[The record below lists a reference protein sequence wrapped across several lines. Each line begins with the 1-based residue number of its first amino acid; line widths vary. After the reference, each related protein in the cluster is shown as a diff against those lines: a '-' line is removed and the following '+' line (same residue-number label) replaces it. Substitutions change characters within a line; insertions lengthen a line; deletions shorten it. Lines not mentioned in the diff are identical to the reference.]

1 MNQAGVQ
8 LVCFDLGGVL
18 LRICRSWAEGC
29 AAAGLELRDGR
40 DLLHRPSDGWNE
52 LNDLYQRGRLSRDEY
67 ARRFSDATGGL
78 YSPEEIIRV
87 HEAWILGEYEGVG
100 DVIRRIGE
108 AGLDT
113 AVLSNTTHE
122 HWLTL
127 PRYPSLQLLKNRL
140 ASHELGLRKPEEASY
155 RAVEQHTGQAGA
167 SILFFDDLEENILG
181 ARAAGWRA
189 ERIDPFRP
197 TAEQMMTALH
207 EHGVLA

>member
-1 MNQAGVQ
+1 MDERPVQ

-40 DLLHRPSDGWNE
+40 DLLHRPSDGWDE

-67 ARRFSDATGGL
+67 ARRFSAATGGL

-100 DVIRRIGE
+100 GVIRRIDE
-108 AGLDT
+108 AGRET
-113 AVLSNTTHE
+113 AILSNTTHE

-127 PRYPSLQLLKNRL
+127 PRYPSLQLLNNRL

-155 RAVEQHTGQAGA
+155 RAVEQRTGMAGP
-167 SILFFDDLEENILG
+167 SILFFDDLEENVLA
-181 ARAAGWRA
+181 ARRVGWRA
-189 ERIDPFRP
+189 EQIDPLRS
-197 TAEQMMTALH
+197 TAEQMIAALRA
-207 EHGVLA
+207 HGVIT